1 MKGLYKILL
10 LIIVPLLV
18 AFGIGS
24 FAYNNNTGYFLSWY
38 IDDSGYKATEEEME
52 KYIDFYSDAYDV
64 FYTQEVKLFNEELNK
79 DVKLFDLTVY
89 RWFEVDF
96 DEDGQMIEKSIEL
109 KYSYVL
115 TNVNYGNVYYSI
127 YERSDKQ
134 HRFEYLPTF
143 TINISDLGD
152 ENEEE
157 RDEEETTF
165 ADNSDVKLYDY
176 NFVGYTE
183 DDGEETKRTYS
194 DVKISTPSTKWA
206 AFPVNEDFTSNVK
219 VVISATDSQ
228 YPSEEDA
235 TIEVLTLEFDN
246 YSQRAK
252 DLSFNSETKTF
263 SFDGVEIEKGFDNDI
278 YAAGYF
284 KYAFKK
290 VIWWQSLL
298 ALVLTLIVTGSTV
311 IVWEAEAKKE
321 KEELAK
327 REAKKGKKK

>member
-10 LIIVPLLV
+10 LVIVPLLV

-24 FAYNNNTGYFLSWY
+24 FAYNNSTGYFLSWY
-38 IDDSGYKATEEEME
+38 IDDTGYKATEEEMG

-64 FYTQEVKLFNEELNK
+64 YYTEEVKMFNDELDK

-89 RWFEVDF
+89 RWFEVEF
-96 DEDGQMIEKSIEL
+96 DDDNQLNKKSIDL

-115 TNVNYGNVYYSI
+115 SNINYGNVYYSI

-152 ENEEE
+152 EDEEN
-157 RDEEETTF
+157 RDEAETQF

-176 NFVGYTE
+176 NFVGYT
-183 DDGEETKRTYS
+183 DDNGEETKRTYS
-194 DVKISTPSTKWA
+194 GVKISTPSTKWA
-206 AFPVNEDFTSNVK
+206 AFPVEDKFTSNIK

-228 YPSEEDA
+228 FPSEEDA
-235 TIEVLTLEFDN
+235 TIEVYTKEFSDYNQKSRDLEYD
-246 YSQRAK
+246 SA
-252 DLSFNSETKTF
+252 TKTF
-263 SFDGVEIEKGFDNDI
+263 KFAGKELEKGYDNDI

-284 KYAFKK
+284 KYVFKK
-290 VIWWQSLL
+290 TIWWQFLL
-298 ALVLTLIVTGSTV
+298 ALVLTLVVTGSTV

-321 KEELAK
+321 KEEMAK
-327 REAKKGKKK
+327 REAKKNKKK